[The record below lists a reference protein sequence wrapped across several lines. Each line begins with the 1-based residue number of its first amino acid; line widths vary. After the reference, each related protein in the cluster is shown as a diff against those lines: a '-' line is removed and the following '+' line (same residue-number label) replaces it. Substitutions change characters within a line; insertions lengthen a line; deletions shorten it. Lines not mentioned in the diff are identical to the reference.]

1 VGCRHVARFRVGLG
15 DGGKDLGELSCEAAV
30 FGAGRVEVGLGPFS
44 GTASGLTVKAG
55 HYVGTS
61 W

>member
-1 VGCRHVARFRVGLG
+1 M
-15 DGGKDLGELSCEAAV
+15 GEL
-30 FGAGRVEVGLGPFS
+30 FGEVLVVNASGVKVGLGPLS
-44 GTASGLTVKAG
+44 SMASGLTVKAG